1 MSETQ
6 QVQAHPTRFIQLALE
21 EQLSDRPFTDPSHN
35 AHDLTLLRD
44 MQNTLLGTLLT
55 GRSHEER
62 LEHGQWPHTLHVFD
76 RDTLQTLPELAFVG
90 FRSILRPDAP
100 STIRQ
105 ELTEIDAKL
114 VTALRH
120 DPRPAILSYSSRQL
134 DAQNWLNLVV
144 LKDLSQMGY
153 WQHSAHHQRASQ
165 HLSPHYYQGIRLHN
179 GLLKGGIQGTLQ
191 LVSTKYY
198 DFSADRPWLAIRT
211 SLTHSI

>member
-1 MSETQ
+1 MSEHQ
-6 QVQAHPTRFIQLALE
+6 HAPSPSASRFVQLAFE
-21 EQLSDRPFTDPSHN
+21 EQLPERPFTDPAHN
-35 AHDLTLLRD
+35 ALDLSNLQD
-44 MQNTLLGTLLT
+44 MQDTLLGTLLT
-55 GRSHEER
+55 GRTHEER

-76 RDTLQTLPELAFVG
+76 PHALQNLPELAFVG

-100 STIRQ
+100 ADIRQ
-105 ELTEIDAKL
+105 ELSAIDAKL
-114 VTALRH
+114 VEALRQE
-120 DPRPAILSYSSRQL
+120 PSPAILSYSSRQL
-134 DAQNWLNLVV
+134 DPFNWLNLVV
-144 LKDLSQMGY
+144 LKDLSHMGY

-211 SLTHSI
+211 SLKR